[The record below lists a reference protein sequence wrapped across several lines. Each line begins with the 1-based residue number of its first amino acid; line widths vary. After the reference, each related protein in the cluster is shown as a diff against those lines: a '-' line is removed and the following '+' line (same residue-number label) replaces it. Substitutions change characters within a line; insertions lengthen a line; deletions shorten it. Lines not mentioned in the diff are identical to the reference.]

1 MSMPKGFKS
10 ENGYATVVKNGG
22 MSYKDIAEKMTK
34 KGYKIK
40 HSAARNVLLSAM
52 QKIATEVCSLYGLDE
67 ENVSKVASDPRFQSC
82 VSEYLEEGID
92 I

>member
-22 MSYKDIAEKMTK
+22 MSYKDIAEEMTRRGHKM
-34 KGYKIK
+34 K
-40 HSAARNVLLSAM
+40 HSAARNVLLNAM
-52 QKIATEVCSLYGLDE
+52 QKIAQNVCTLYGLEDE
-67 ENVSKVASDPRFQSC
+67 DARKVASDPRFQEC
-82 VSEYLEEGID
+82 VAEYLDDGIE